1 MSKRSTTHATFVIER
16 TYDAP
21 RERVF
26 SAWADQASKSRWFGP
41 GEEHELDFRVGGSEH
56 LLARMDDGTAYS
68 FDAVYQDIVEGERI
82 IYSYDMHRDDVRI
95 SVSVTTVELLPSVE
109 GTLLRFTE
117 QGAFL
122 DGEDSPDSREHG
134 TGKLLEALGE
144 TLAREVPAA

>member
-95 SVSVTTVELLPSVE
+95 SVSVTTVELLPSGE

-144 TLAREVPAA
+144 ALAREVPAA

>member
-1 MSKRSTTHATFVIER
+1 MSKRSTNHATFVIER

-41 GEEHELDFRVGGSEH
+41 GEEHELDFRVGGHEH

-68 FDAVYQDIVEGERI
+68 FDAVYQDIVAGERI

-95 SVSVTTVELLPSVE
+95 SVSITTVEMLPSGE

-122 DGEDSPDSREHG
+122 DGEDKPESREEG

-144 TLAREVPAA
+144 TLVQEVPAS

>member
-16 TYDAP
+16 AYDAP

-41 GEEHELDFRVGGSEH
+41 GEEHELDFRVGGREH

-68 FDAVYQDIVEGERI
+68 FDAIYQDIVDDERI

-95 SVSVTTVELLPSVE
+95 SVSVTTVEMLPADE

-122 DGEDSPDSREHG
+122 DGEDKPELREEG

-144 TLAREVPAA
+144 TLAQEVRAS

>member
-16 TYDAP
+16 AYDAP

-41 GEEHELDFRVGGSEH
+41 GEEHELDFRVGGHEH
-56 LLARMDDGTAYS
+56 LLVRMDDGTAYS
-68 FDAVYQDIVEGERI
+68 FDAVYQDIVAGERI

-95 SVSVTTVELLPSVE
+95 SVSVATVEMLPSGE

-122 DGEDSPDSREHG
+122 DGEDKPELREEG

-144 TLAREVPAA
+144 TLVQEVPAS

>member
-1 MSKRSTTHATFVIER
+1 MSKRSTNHATFVIER
-16 TYDAP
+16 TYDAT

-41 GEEHELDFRVGGSEH
+41 AEEHELDFRVGGREH

-68 FDAVYQDIVEGERI
+68 FDAIYQDIADGERI

-95 SVSVTTVELLPSVE
+95 SVSVATVEMLPSGE

-122 DGEDSPDSREHG
+122 DGEDKPELREEG
-134 TGKLLEALGE
+134 TGKLLEALRE
-144 TLAREVPAA
+144 TLVQEVPAS

>member
-1 MSKRSTTHATFVIER
+1 MSKRSTNHATFVIER

-26 SAWADQASKSRWFGP
+26 SAWTDQASKSRWFGP
-41 GEEHELDFRVGGSEH
+41 GEEHELDFRVGGHEH

-68 FDAVYQDIVEGERI
+68 FDAIYQDIVDDERI
-82 IYSYDMHRDDVRI
+82 IYSYDMHRDRVRI
-95 SVSVTTVELLPSVE
+95 SVSVTTVEMVPAGE

-117 QGAFL
+117 QGVFL
-122 DGEDSPDSREHG
+122 DGEDNPESREHG

-144 TLAREVPAA
+144 TLAQEVPAS

>member
-1 MSKRSTTHATFVIER
+1 MSKRSTTHATFVMER

-95 SVSVTTVELLPSVE
+95 SVSACMFWIL
-109 GTLLRFTE
+109 
-117 QGAFL
+117 
-122 DGEDSPDSREHG
+122 
-134 TGKLLEALGE
+134 
-144 TLAREVPAA
+144 

>member
-1 MSKRSTTHATFVIER
+1 MSKRSTDHATFVIER
-16 TYDAP
+16 SYDAP

-41 GEEHELDFRVGGSEH
+41 GEEHELDFRIGGREH

-68 FDAVYQDIVEGERI
+68 FDAIYQDIVENERI

-95 SVSVTTVELLPSVE
+95 SVSVTTVEMLPSGE

-122 DGEDSPDSREHG
+122 DGGDNPEAREHG

-144 TLAREVPAA
+144 TLAQEVHAS

>member
-41 GEEHELDFRVGGSEH
+41 GEVHELDFRVGGSEH

>member
-95 SVSVTTVELLPSVE
+95 SVSVTTVELLPSGE
-109 GTLLRFTE
+109 RTLLRFTE